1 MSVEAKFD
9 ATMTVHAIVLAA
21 GAGTRFGADPPKLL
35 ASWRGRPLIEPVLAT
50 LASAQAEGLV
60 SEVFVVY
67 PPEHPAIGTLAH
79 EAGFDA
85 VLVTRSRPAIS
96 ETIKAGMV
104 TMTAMHDLRGVS
116 GVLLVLGDQPK
127 ISVDAIRA
135 VIARAAGSPAA
146 LVRPRYAGAPE
157 EPGHPVFVGRV
168 HFGLLEA
175 TEGDQGLDAVVKQ
188 QGREWRYVEL
198 PGTNPDVDTPEDLKT
213 L

>member
-1 MSVEAKFD
+1 MS
-9 ATMTVHAIVLAA
+9 VHAIVLAA
-21 GAGTRFGADPPKLL
+21 GAGTRFGADTPKLL
-35 ASWRGRPLIEPVLAT
+35 APWKGRPLIESVLAT

-67 PPEHPAIGTLAH
+67 PPEQPTIGTLAH

-85 VLVTRSRPAIS
+85 VLVSRSRPAIS

-127 ISVDAIRA
+127 LSVEAIRA
-135 VIARAAGSPAA
+135 VIGRAGGSPAA
-146 LVRPRYAGAPE
+146 LVRPRYADAPD
-157 EPGHPVFVGRV
+157 EPGHPVLVGRV

-175 TEGDQGLDAVVKQ
+175 TEGDHGLDAVVKQ
-188 QGREWRYVEL
+188 QGREWRYVDL
-198 PGTNPDVDTPEDLKT
+198 PGNNPDVDTPEDLKT
-213 L
+213 LCE

>member
-1 MSVEAKFD
+1 
-9 ATMTVHAIVLAA
+9 MTVHAIVLAA
-21 GAGTRFGADPPKLL
+21 GAGTRFGGDTPKLL
-35 ASWRGRPLIEPVLAT
+35 ASWKDRPLIESVLRTVA
-50 LASAQAEGLV
+50 AAQAEGLV

-104 TMTAMHDLRGVS
+104 TMTAMHDLRSVT

-127 ISVDAIRA
+127 LAVDAIRA
-135 VIARAAGSPAA
+135 VIARAGGSPAA
-146 LVRPRYAGAPE
+146 LVRPRYADHPE

-175 TEGDQGLDAVVKQ
+175 TQGDHGLDTVLKQ
-188 QGREWRYVEL
+188 QGREWRYVDL
-198 PGTNPDVDTPEDLKT
+198 PGNNPDVDTPEDLT
-213 L
+213 RLT